1 MGANWAVLK
10 ANELVALLDSLLE
23 DFEVENSVD
32 LMANALVDCLVE
44 MLVGELVFWDARVVL

>member
-23 DFEVENSVD
+23 VFEVENSVD